1 MPARHRIGDNTS
13 HARRTRYRRAGG
25 QPRHARDADGP
36 RPTAARADPATAQ
49 QPFGGQVRPGLAARR
64 ISVDGAYA
72 PTGAGHAG
80 TAADAQGSPCDA
92 LR

>member
-1 MPARHRIGDNTS
+1 MLDAPDTAVLAVNLGTPETPTAPAV
-13 HARRTRYRRAGG
+13 
-25 QPRHARDADGP
+25 